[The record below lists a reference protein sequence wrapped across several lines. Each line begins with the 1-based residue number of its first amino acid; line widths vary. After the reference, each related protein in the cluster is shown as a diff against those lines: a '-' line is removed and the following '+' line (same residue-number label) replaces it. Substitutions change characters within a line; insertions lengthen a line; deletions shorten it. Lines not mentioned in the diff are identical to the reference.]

1 MRSKIFVEVTAR
13 FDTDGS
19 LTPLDLVWEDGRR
32 YPIDRVLDVRRGGLA
47 QSGGAGVRYTVQI
60 GRCRRFLYYD
70 RPQWFVEG
78 KD

>member
-19 LTPLDLVWEDGRR
+19 LTPLDLVWEAGRR
-32 YPIDRVLDVRRGGLA
+32 YPIARGLDVRRAASLQA
-47 QSGGAGVRYTVQI
+47 GGAGVRYTVQI